1 MVARGKG
8 QLRSLGRSCTHCYIQ
23 NGKATKI
30 YCITQKNLLSV
41 MCQPGWE
48 QGWRKMGTC
57 ICMTKSHCSS
67 SETTT
72 ILLIGYA
79 QIQNKFKSLR
89 EKITSL
95 WKILHNTIKCIQNC
109 FHFILSQHFLVLC
122 MYVSMPLCITY
133 TDAFLQKRN
142 SEHNFRYTGSILAVY
157 LPRRSTASSSKH
169 YFTSYTGCFNL
180 TLWTESTFPNL
191 LFSKY

>member
-1 MVARGKG
+1 MR
-8 QLRSLGRSCTHCYIQ
+8 
-23 NGKATKI
+23 
-30 YCITQKNLLSV
+30 
-41 MCQPGWE
+41 QPGWE

-57 ICMTKSHCSS
+57 ICMTKSQCSS

-122 MYVSMPLCITY
+122 MYVYTPLCITY

-142 SEHNFRYTGSILAVY
+142 SEHNFRYTGGLPTKEKYSILIQALLY
-157 LPRRSTASSSKH
+157 ILH
-169 YFTSYTGCFNL
+169 WLFQSYPLNWINL
-180 TLWTESTFPNL
+180 SQP
-191 LFSKY
+191 SV